1 MDITAANL
9 DILFRQAQIN
19 FQGALT
25 KTPVISPMI
34 ASPLP
39 MGNRQITNAFLD
51 RLPMMREWRGN
62 RVVHSPVA
70 HARTITA
77 KVYEHTYGVSKWDI
91 IDENLQLFS
100 MATSMQ
106 GEAVAKQPDQLNW
119 EFLKIAASSE
129 ALGFDGV
136 PVYSAAHPL
145 LGGIDGPLPVGAPAT
160 QSNLAVSTALTYDNY
175 VAQRAAMAALVG
187 ADGAPLM
194 VTPDILMVPPQLE
207 GVAKL
212 ILESDFLS
220 NVNANAAAP
229 QSNTYKGTC
238 KVLVNPWASLW
249 PQNWWLLSTNQA
261 VKPFVD
267 WTLTP
272 GTFTPLVAP
281 SDPNVFMAAQ
291 FLFGV
296 ESRKAASES
305 VWWLSRAMTAAATYI
320 PA

>member
-9 DILFRQAQIN
+9 DILFRQAQMN

-25 KTPVISPMI
+25 KTPVIYPAI
-34 ASPLP
+34 ATTLP
-39 MGNRQITNAFLD
+39 MGNRQITNTFLD

-77 KVYEHTYGVSKWDI
+77 KPYEHTYGVSKWDI

-100 MATSMQ
+100 TATVMQ
-106 GEAVAKQPDQLNW
+106 AEAVAKQPDQLNW
-119 EFLKIAASSE
+119 EFLKIAAS
-129 ALGFDGV
+129 ALAVGYDGV
-136 PVYSAAHPL
+136 PVYSTAHPL
-145 LGGIDGPLPVGAPAT
+145 LGGVDGPLPAGAPAT
-160 QSNLAVSTALTYDNY
+160 QSNLALNTALTYDNY
-175 VAQRAAMAALVG
+175 VAQRQLMGALVG
-187 ADGAPLM
+187 ADGAPLS
-194 VTPDILMVPPQLE
+194 VAPDTLMVPPQLE
-207 GVAKL
+207 GVGKL
-212 ILESDFLS
+212 ILEAEFES
-220 NVNANAAAP
+220 NINGNAAAP
-229 QSNTYKGTC
+229 QSNVWKGSA
-238 KVLVNPWASLW
+238 KLLVNPWASLW
-249 PQNWWLLSTNQA
+249 PNNWWLLSTNGA

-272 GTFTPLVAP
+272 GTFTPLVSP
-281 SDPNVFMAAQ
+281 SDPNVFMAAE

-305 VWWLSRAMTAAATYI
+305 VWWLSRACTSAATYV

>member
-19 FQGALT
+19 FQGALL
-25 KTPVISPMI
+25 KTPTISPLI
-34 ASPLP
+34 ATPLQ

-62 RVVHSPVA
+62 RVINNPIAHS
-70 HARTITA
+70 RTIAA

-91 IDENLQLFS
+91 IDENLNLFS
-100 MATSMQ
+100 MATQMQ

-119 EFLKIAASSE
+119 EFIKIAASNA
-129 ALGFDGV
+129 ALGYDGV
-136 PVYSAAHPL
+136 PVYSTAHPL
-145 LGGIDGPLPVGAPAT
+145 LGGVDGILPVGAPAT
-160 QSNLAVSTALTYDNY
+160 QGNLAVSTALTYDNF
-175 VAQRAAMAALVG
+175 VAQRAKMRSLVG

-194 VTPDILMVPPQLE
+194 VTPTHLMVPPQLE
-207 GVAKL
+207 GTAKL

-220 NVNANAAAP
+220 NVNSNAAAP
-229 QSNTYKGTC
+229 QSNTFKGSC
-238 KVLVNPWASLW
+238 DIIVNPWASLW
-249 PQNWWLLSTNQA
+249 PNNWWLLDCSA
-261 VKPFVD
+261 VVKPFVD

-272 GTFTPLVAP
+272 GTFTPLTSP

-305 VWWLSRAMTAAATYI
+305 VWWLSRAMTSEAAYI

>member
-19 FQGALT
+19 FQGALL
-25 KTPVISPMI
+25 KTPVISPLI
-34 ASPLP
+34 ATPLQ

-62 RVVHSPVA
+62 RVINSPMAHS
-70 HARTITA
+70 RTITA

-91 IDENLQLFS
+91 IDENLNLFS
-100 MATSMQ
+100 MATQMQ

-119 EFLKIAASSE
+119 EFIQTAA
-129 ALGFDGV
+129 AATTLGYDGV
-136 PVYSAAHPL
+136 PVYSTAHPL
-145 LGGIDGPLPVGAPAT
+145 LGGVAGALPVGAPAT

-175 VAQRAAMAALVG
+175 VAQRAAMRSLVG

-194 VTPDILMVPPQLE
+194 VTPNILMVPPQLE
-207 GVAKL
+207 GTAKL
-212 ILESDFLS
+212 ILEADFLS
-220 NVNANAAAP
+220 NVGGNTTAP
-229 QSNTYKGTC
+229 QSNTFKGSC
-238 KVLVNPWASLW
+238 DIVVNPWASLW
-249 PQNWWLLSTNQA
+249 PNNWWLIDAGQV

-272 GTFTPLVAP
+272 GTFTPLTSP

-305 VWWLSRAMTAAATYI
+305 VWWLSRAMTSEAAYI

>member
-19 FQGALT
+19 FQGALL
-25 KTPVISPMI
+25 KTPVISPLI
-34 ASPLP
+34 CTPLP

-62 RVVHSPVA
+62 RVINNPVA

-77 KVYEHTYGVSKWDI
+77 KVYEHTYGMSKWDI
-91 IDENLQLFS
+91 IDENLGLFS
-100 MATSMQ
+100 MATQMQ

-119 EFLKIAASSE
+119 EFLQIAASTA
-129 ALGFDGV
+129 ALGYDGKA
-136 PVYSAAHPL
+136 VYATDHPL
-145 LGGIDGPLPVGAPAT
+145 LGGIAGAIPVGAPAT

-175 VAQRAAMAALVG
+175 VAQRAAMRSLVG

-194 VTPDILMVPPQLE
+194 VTPNVLMVPPQLE
-207 GVAKL
+207 GTAKL
-212 ILESDFLS
+212 ILEADFL
-220 NVNANAAAP
+220 ANIQAVSTAP
-229 QSNTYKGTC
+229 QSNVYKGTASII
-238 KVLVNPWASLW
+238 VNPWASLW
-249 PQNWWLLSTNQA
+249 PNNWWLLDTSSV

-267 WTLTP
+267 YTLTAP
-272 GTFTPLVAP
+272 SFTPLQSP

-296 ESRKAASES
+296 ESRKTAAES
-305 VWWLSRAMTAAATYI
+305 VWWLSRACTSEAAYI
-320 PA
+320 HS